1 MKGKAAPVPTVQCVG
16 SCAEELMGAS
26 AVRARAMDCAVVKAY
41 YYGRER
47 PDGRERLPSG
57 LPADGFFSDVSLRRV
72 RRGQPRPRRSRGL
85 PKAQPTNEVGC
96 TSTRHFALPLP
107 FVIVATRL
115 TRKNAASQNDGL
127 HGEPPSDHRRPPGA
141 DRRHER
147 AINRGKRSLLLPL
160 SPARGAGAAR
170 RRGRLPPA
178 PRRPRPLHTTAGAA
192 IHTRSRAPRPPRP
205 RARPQN

>member
-1 MKGKAAPVPTVQCVG
+1 
-16 SCAEELMGAS
+16 MGAS

-47 PDGRERLPSG
+47 
-57 LPADGFFSDVSLRRV
+57 ARRQ
-72 RRGQPRPRRSRGL
+72 R
-85 PKAQPTNEVGC
+85 AQPAQLTRRRFEEYVGG
-96 TSTRHFALPLP
+96 SPGRAAPEDSPKPNQQMRSVALQRAILLSLP
-107 FVIVATRL
+107 FVICCTTRL

-147 AINRGKRSLLLPL
+147 AAHRGKRSLLLPL

-170 RRGRLPPA
+170 RRGRLPPP
-178 PRRPRPLHTTAGAA
+178 PRRPRPLHTAAGAA
-192 IHTRSRAPRPPRP
+192 IHALSRAPRPPRP
-205 RARPQN
+205 RARPRN